1 MRKQDFEK
9 FEEEARQTKARFDSL
24 RFRTSALRTQGS
36 TVAKVSTKTA
46 TVPKS
51 AVKSKLKPKSRQSSV
66 RA

>member
-36 TVAKVSTKTA
+36 SVVKPSAKPAKA
-46 TVPKS
+46 AKRP
-51 AVKSKLKPKSRQSSV
+51 AASKAKRASV
-66 RA
+66 RP